1 MKDFI
6 PLVGDRKS
14 RKALDEVFSRDVL
27 GAVVLGTVSGKVVE
41 YTFAM
46 LVITIFGPDA
56 APMVEAFGFWIFYAT
71 AVPIGI
77 WVFAAWHN
85 ISDAASEKAEDA
97 KDKATEVKDGKN

>member
-46 LVITIFGPDA
+46 LVIAIFGPNA
-56 APMVEAFGFWIFYAT
+56 EPMVRAFGFWVFYAT

-85 ISDAASEKAEDA
+85 IGDAAKEKAE
-97 KDKATEVKDGKN
+97 EVKDGEN

>member
-41 YTFAM
+41 Y
-46 LVITIFGPDA
+46 VITLFVIAILGPSA
-56 APMVEAFGFWIFYAT
+56 APTMEALGFLVFYAS

-85 ISDAASEKAEDA
+85 ISDAAKQKAD
-97 KDKATEVKDGKN
+97 EVTNGKN